1 MNAPHTHNGEL
12 NESTDEHEGWTAW
25 STTDSLPT
33 EPSRYYLTADVTL
46 SAKWEPA
53 SGETYLCLNGLT
65 ITGPDYHAIK
75 VNSGCTLNLY
85 DAQGDAGKVAVPD
98 HSREVECVYIYS
110 GTFNMYGGTLS
121 GTSVSRGVYM
131 DPMSPS
137 SNTFNM
143 YGGTIS
149 RFSVGFSGAGVY
161 ASGTFNMY
169 DGSIT
174 GNSNTN
180 TSGIAGGVF
189 VYSDGTFNMSGGS
202 ITGNTAKSGS
212 ENVYVQGTFTRTG
225 GTVGTEGNEG
235 IGYLSNKTC
244 AVSFDADG
252 ADAAY
257 DFSRG
262 VTGSI
267 TLTARFSQLPAPPDP
282 PAEGPVEPE
291 GVAFVR
297 GKEVALKKGKKLTLE
312 VRLIPENAETTLTFK
327 SNNKKVARVSGKG
340 VVKGKKKGRAKIT
353 VTTANGRKAT
363 IIVKVK

>member
-1 MNAPHTHNGEL
+1 MTQGTGPHAPCLASFLCARCAGERRKGLQSGRRGRDAPDRRGGHGHAQYEEDVGAAAGAVATDAAGTVNAPHTHNGEL
-12 NESTDEHEGWTAW
+12 GATDEHEGWTAW
-25 STTDSLPT
+25 GDTDEQKTSLPT
-33 EPSRYYLTADVTL
+33 EPGRYYLTADVTL

-53 SGETYLCLNGLT
+53 SGETYLCLNGHT

-174 GNSNTN
+174 GNSNTD

-202 ITGNTAKSGS
+202 ITGNTAESGS
-212 ENVYVQGTFTRTG
+212 ENVMYR
-225 GTVGTEGNEG
+225 
-235 IGYLSNKTC
+235 
-244 AVSFDADG
+244 AR
-252 ADAAY
+252 
-257 DFSRG
+257 SRG
-262 VTGSI
+262 PA
-267 TLTARFSQLPAPPDP
+267 ARS
-282 PAEGPVEPE
+282 
-291 GVAFVR
+291 
-297 GKEVALKKGKKLTLE
+297 
-312 VRLIPENAETTLTFK
+312 
-327 SNNKKVARVSGKG
+327 AR
-340 VVKGKKKGRAKIT
+340 RAT
-353 VTTANGRKAT
+353 RV
-363 IIVKVK
+363 